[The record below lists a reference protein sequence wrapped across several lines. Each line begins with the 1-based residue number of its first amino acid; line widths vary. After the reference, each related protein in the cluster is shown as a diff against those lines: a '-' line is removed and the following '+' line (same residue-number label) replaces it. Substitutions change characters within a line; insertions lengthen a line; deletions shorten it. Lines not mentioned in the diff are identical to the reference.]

1 MSEGASTPHVAT
13 PQKAEPTSDGT
24 PHRALHAREAVERPA
39 RPRGM
44 PLLWRLFL
52 VNVAVLVVVGVLLAL
67 TPVTIHAPVHAVEL
81 AILAAGLLVAAA
93 ASLAL
98 MRRTLAPL
106 RRLTELMQ
114 GVDLTD
120 PGHRLTGIRT
130 RYADVAALTDSFNA
144 MLSRLQLERRDSARK
159 ALAAQEHE
167 RLRIARELHDEVGQ
181 TLTAIALEAERAA
194 ETGSELEREAWTR
207 VAVWAQSSV
216 EELRRIARELRPEAL
231 DDLGLINAFIALC
244 TRVAEQS
251 GIKVERRLPSRLPP
265 HSPEIDL
272 VVYRVA
278 QESLTNVMR
287 HADASR
293 ALVSLEADDDG
304 IVLTVRDD
312 GRGIEDALKSDSGT
326 GLAGMRERALLIGGT
341 ISIQSSPGA
350 GTEVKLHVPLYP
362 S

>member
-1 MSEGASTPHVAT
+1 LANLLVLAVAW
-13 PQKAEPTSDGT
+13 
-24 PHRALHAREAVERPA
+24 L
-39 RPRGM
+39 
-44 PLLWRLFL
+44 
-52 VNVAVLVVVGVLLAL
+52 LLAL
-67 TPVTIHAPVHAVEL
+67 TPVTIHAPVRAVEL
-81 AILAAGLLVAAA
+81 AILAAGLLVMAAA
-93 ASLAL
+93 NLVL
-98 MRRTLAPL
+98 LRRTLAPL

-120 PGHRLTGIRT
+120 PGHRLTGVT
-130 RYADVAALTDSFNA
+130 THYADVAALTESFNA

-194 ETGSELEREAWTR
+194 ETGSEPEREAWTR

-231 DDLGLINAFIALC
+231 DDLGLTNAFIALC

-251 GIKVERRLPSRLPP
+251 GIRVERRLPSRLPA

-278 QESLTNVMR
+278 QEALTNVMR

-293 ALVSLEADDDG
+293 VLVSLEADDDG

-312 GRGIEDALKSDSGT
+312 GRGIEDALKSDGT
-326 GLAGMRERALLIGGT
+326 GLAGMRERALLIGGA

>member
-1 MSEGASTPHVAT
+1 VPEVVTPRIPERASDVASGDAGPT
-13 PQKAEPTSDGT
+13 AEATGG
-24 PHRALHAREAVERPA
+24 PA
-39 RPRGM
+39 RSHGM

-52 VNVAVLVVVGVLLAL
+52 ANVSVLIVAGLLLAL
-67 TPVTIHAPVHAVEL
+67 TPVTLHAPVRTAEL
-81 AILAAGLLVAAA
+81 VILAAGLLVMAATN
-93 ASLAL
+93 LL
-98 MRRTLAPL
+98 LLRRTLAPL

-120 PGHRLTGIRT
+120 PGHRLTGITT

-194 ETGSELEREAWTR
+194 ETGSEPEREAWTR
-207 VAVWAQSSV
+207 VAAWAQSSV

-251 GIKVERRLPSRLPP
+251 SIRVERQLPSRLPP

-312 GRGIEDALKSDSGT
+312 GRGIADAQQSDSGT
-326 GLAGMRERALLIGGT
+326 GLAGMRERALLVGGT
-341 ISIQSSPGA
+341 ISIQSSPGG

>member
-1 MSEGASTPHVAT
+1 
-13 PQKAEPTSDGT
+13 
-24 PHRALHAREAVERPA
+24 
-39 RPRGM
+39 
-44 PLLWRLFL
+44 
-52 VNVAVLVVVGVLLAL
+52 LLAL
-67 TPVTIHAPVHAVEL
+67 TPVTIHAPVRAVEL
-81 AILAAGLLVAAA
+81 AILASGLLAMAAT
-93 ASLAL
+93 SLVL
-98 MRRTLAPL
+98 LRRTLAPL

-120 PGHRLTGIRT
+120 PGHRLTGVTT

-167 RLRIARELHDEVGQ
+167 RSRIARELHDEVGQ

-194 ETGSELEREAWTR
+194 ETGSGPEREAWTR
-207 VAVWAQSSV
+207 IAAWAQSSV

-244 TRVAEQS
+244 ARVAEQT
-251 GIKVERRLPSRLPP
+251 GIRVERRLPNSLPE

-272 VVYRVA
+272 VVYRIA

-293 ALVSLEADDDG
+293 VLVSLEPHDDR
-304 IVLTVRDD
+304 IVLTVCDD
-312 GRGIEDALKSDSGT
+312 GRGITDAEQSDTGT
-326 GLAGMRERALLIGGT
+326 GLAGMRERALLVGGA

-350 GTEVKLHVPLYP
+350 GTEVKLDVPLYP